1 MSKFTDIGSNA
12 GKVYD
17 IDEASRLADI
27 ANTFERLAQQEDD
40 TNENVKRKKIITY
53 AILIGGSVLLLVALR
68 LLVKKK

>member
-1 MSKFTDIGSNA
+1 MSFTDIGSSA

-17 IDEASRLADI
+17 IDEASRLAGI
-27 ANTFERLAQQEDD
+27 ANEFERLAQLEDD

>member
-1 MSKFTDIGSNA
+1 MSFTDIGSKA

-17 IDEASRLADI
+17 VDESARLADI
-27 ANTFERLAQQEDD
+27 ANEFERLAQLEDD
-40 TNENVKRKKIITY
+40 TNESAKRKKIITY

>member
-1 MSKFTDIGSNA
+1 MSFTDIGSSA

-17 IDEASRLADI
+17 VDESSRLAGI
-27 ANTFERLAQQEDD
+27 ANEFERLAQLEDD